1 MIDFI
6 VEFKTNCGYYWGKVY
21 QNKLPILY
29 QFILPLTAL
38 PNPAVAGEKRHSLGA
53 DQG

>member
-29 QFILPLTAL
+29 QFILPLTL
-38 PNPAVAGEKRHSLGA
+38 VRNISRFLYIITCWMLSS
-53 DQG
+53 

>member
-29 QFILPLTAL
+29 QFILPLTIKKYL
-38 PNPAVAGEKRHSLGA
+38 SENQYFMKVFL
-53 DQG
+53 